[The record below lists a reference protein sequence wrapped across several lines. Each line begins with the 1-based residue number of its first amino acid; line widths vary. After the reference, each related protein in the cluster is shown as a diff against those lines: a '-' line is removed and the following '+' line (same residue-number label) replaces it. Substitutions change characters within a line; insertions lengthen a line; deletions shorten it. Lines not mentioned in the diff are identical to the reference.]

1 VTTATS
7 ASTATAAAAAAS
19 AGIQRPTASQQGT
32 FQVRFDW
39 GVAGANAVAASGV
52 DAIIW
57 ADQLG
62 TVSLPRHESVP
73 SPQSLPPI
81 TTVHGTIQSSA
92 ALAEWALQRQIAAAG
107 RFIVAVVAAGELRD
121 DGSLRFAVE
130 DLLAAGAVI
139 DALTTVG
146 IDHCS
151 PEAAAASAAYVGLSR
166 ASRHLITAS
175 VSGQSFVE
183 SIPELTPV
191 AEVVVLREF
200 SSTR

>member
-1 VTTATS
+1 MTTS
-7 ASTATAAAAAAS
+7 ESATANTTPQTIAEA
-19 AGIQRPTASQQGT
+19 QGK

-39 GVAGANAVAASGV
+39 GVAGANAIATSTA
-52 DAIIW
+52 DAIVW
-57 ADQLG
+57 VDQLG
-62 TVSLPRHESVP
+62 TIALESGESAP
-73 SPQSLPPI
+73 SPSSQQNLPST

-92 ALAEWALQRQIAAAG
+92 ALAAWALQRQTALGG
-107 RFIVAVVAAGELRD
+107 RFTIAVVAAGEPRD

-139 DALTTVG
+139 DALTAVG

-175 VSGQSFVE
+175 VSGQSLGG
-183 SIPELTPV
+183 PAPDLTPV
-191 AEVVVLREF
+191 TEVVVLREF
-200 SSTR
+200 SSAD

>member
-1 VTTATS
+1 MTTSESPTVD
-7 ASTATAAAAAAS
+7 AAS
-19 AGIQRPTASQQGT
+19 QSSSEAQSK

-39 GVAGANAVAASGV
+39 GVAGANAIATSGA
-52 DAIIW
+52 DAIVW
-57 ADQLG
+57 VDQLG
-62 TVSLPRHESVP
+62 TVSLPSES
-73 SPQSLPPI
+73 SPTSLPTI

-92 ALAEWALQRQIAAAG
+92 ALAAWAMQRQTALGG
-107 RFIVAVVAAGELRD
+107 RFTIAVVAAGEPRP

-139 DALTTVG
+139 DALTAVG

-175 VSGQSFVE
+175 VSGQSLGG
-183 SIPELTPV
+183 PAPNLTPV
-191 AEVVVLREF
+191 AEVVILREF
-200 SSTR
+200 SSAR

>member
-1 VTTATS
+1 VTTSENTLGSATPQ
-7 ASTATAAAAAAS
+7 STAEA
-19 AGIQRPTASQQGT
+19 QGA

-39 GVAGANAVAASGV
+39 GVAGAKAIATSGA
-52 DAIIW
+52 DAIVW

-62 TVSLPRHESVP
+62 AIQLGAMSLPSEASGSSRL
-73 SPQSLPPI
+73 SLPSI
-81 TTVHGTIQSSA
+81 TTVHGTIQASA
-92 ALAEWALQRQIAAAG
+92 ALAAWALQRQTALGG
-107 RFIVAVVAAGELRD
+107 RFTIAVVAAGEPRD

-139 DALTTVG
+139 DALTAVG

-175 VSGQSFVE
+175 VSGQSLGG
-183 SIPELTPV
+183 PTPDLSPV
-191 AEVVVLREF
+191 TEVVILREF
-200 SSTR
+200 SSAD

>member
-1 VTTATS
+1 MSHDESES
-7 ASTATAAAAAAS
+7 AQA
-19 AGIQRPTASQQGT
+19 IQQSRAVGQGK

-39 GVAGANAVAASGV
+39 GVAGANAVAASGA

-57 ADQLG
+57 VDQLG
-62 TVSLPRHESVP
+62 TVVLPRHETTP
-73 SPQSLPPI
+73 SPQSLPPV

-92 ALAEWALQRQIAAAG
+92 ALAKWALQRQIDAAG
-107 RFIVAVVAAGELRD
+107 RFTVAVVAAGEPRD

-130 DLLAAGAVI
+130 DLLAAGAAI

-166 ASRHLITAS
+166 ASRHLISAS
-175 VSGQSFVE
+175 VSGQSFGE